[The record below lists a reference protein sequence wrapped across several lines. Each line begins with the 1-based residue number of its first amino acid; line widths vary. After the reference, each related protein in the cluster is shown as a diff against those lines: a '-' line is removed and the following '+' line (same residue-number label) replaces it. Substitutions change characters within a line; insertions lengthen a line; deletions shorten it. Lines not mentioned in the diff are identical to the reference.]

1 MGILDALEVALES
14 LSRHKLRSFLTA
26 LGVIIGVAAVIA
38 MLSLGT
44 GAKEKVK
51 ERFRGLGSNELHIIQ
66 PLMIGPGGPR
76 PRSHPITYEEA
87 RGLRELPYVASVRVT
102 LPGSGTVV
110 RGRESLTAGVRGV
123 PADWILDQDPDYIA
137 RGEFFDEYDVEAAE
151 RVAVIGQTVLESLF
165 PGEDPL
171 GQVIRINR
179 VRFRVVGVIKE
190 LGRPHPQVDPNNCV
204 LIPIT
209 VAEELFGEHR
219 SLSVTVRVTDERYL
233 EEVEEEIRDYFRR
246 VRGLPPDAELDID
259 IFSHRQA
266 VQAQLESARTF
277 AFLLVGMA
285 VVSLIVGGI
294 GIMNM
299 MLVSVTERTR
309 EIGVRLAVGARRR
322 DIAVQFLIESVVL
335 SLGSGLFGVAVGILT
350 IPALL
355 HYDPELPVTLAR
367 SSIPLAFGLSVVVG
381 IAFGLYP
388 AVRASGLDPVE
399 ALRHE

>member
-1 MGILDALEVALES
+1 M
-14 LSRHKLRSFLTA
+14 
-26 LGVIIGVAAVIA
+26 
-38 MLSLGT
+38 
-44 GAKEKVK
+44 
-51 ERFRGLGSNELHIIQ
+51 
-66 PLMIGPGGPR
+66 
-76 PRSHPITYEEA
+76 
-87 RGLRELPYVASVRVT
+87 
-102 LPGSGTVV
+102 
-110 RGRESLTAGVRGV
+110 
-123 PADWILDQDPDYIA
+123 
-137 RGEFFDEYDVEAAE
+137 
-151 RVAVIGQTVLESLF
+151 
-165 PGEDPL
+165 
-171 GQVIRINR
+171 
-179 VRFRVVGVIKE
+179 
-190 LGRPHPQVDPNNCV
+190 
-204 LIPIT
+204 IPIT

-355 HYDPELPVTLAR
+355 HYYPELPVALAW

>member
-1 MGILDALEVALES
+1 MGILDALEAALES

-44 GAKEKVK
+44 GVKEKVK
-51 ERFRGLGSNELHIIQ
+51 EQFRGLGSNELHIIQ
-66 PLMIGPGGPR
+66 PLMIGPGGSR

-110 RGRESLTAGVRGV
+110 RGRESLAAEVRGV

-179 VRFRVVGVIKE
+179 VRFQVVGVIKE

-355 HYDPELPVTLAR
+355 HYDPELPVALSW

>member
-1 MGILDALEVALES
+1 MGIVDALEVALES

-44 GAKEKVK
+44 GAREEVR
-51 ERFRGLGSNELHIIQ
+51 EQFRGLGSNELRIFQ
-66 PLMIGPGGPR
+66 PIAVGPGGLR
-76 PRSHPITYEEA
+76 PPSRPINYEEA
-87 RGLRELPYVASVRVT
+87 RGLWELPHVAAVRVS

-110 RGRESLTAGVRGV
+110 RGRESLTAEVLGV

-137 RGEFFDEYDVEAAE
+137 QGEFFDEYDVEAAE
-151 RVAVIGQTVLESLF
+151 RVAVIGRTVLETLF

-179 VRFRVVGVIKE
+179 VRFQVVGVIKE
-190 LGRPHPQVDPNNCV
+190 LGRPHPRVDPNNRV

-209 VAEELFGEHR
+209 TAEELFGKHR
-219 SLSVTVRVTDERYL
+219 SVSVAVRVTDERYL
-233 EEVEEEIRDYFRR
+233 EEVREAIRDYFRR
-246 VRGLPPDAELDID
+246 ARDIPPGEELDIQ
-259 IFSHRQA
+259 IFSFREA
-266 VQAQLESARTF
+266 AQAQLETARTF
-277 AFLLVGMA
+277 AVLLVGMA

-322 DIAVQFLIESVVL
+322 DIAVQFLIEAVVL
-335 SLGSGLFGVAVGILT
+335 GLGGGLFGVALGILA

-355 HYDPELPVTLAR
+355 HYNPELPVALAWP
-367 SSIPLAFGLSVVVG
+367 SIPLAFGLSVAVG